1 MKVKLEIKFRAFGI
15 TFKTEQ
21 FAWHVTAKGFSALPA
36 IPDST
41 GVSAVLNK
49 FGVKVWIF

>member
-1 MKVKLEIKFRAFGI
+1 MIVKIEIKLRAFGV

-21 FAWHVTAKGFSALPA
+21 FAWRVTTKGFSQLTPTPNSA
-36 IPDST
+36 
-41 GVSAVLNK
+41 GVATVLNK